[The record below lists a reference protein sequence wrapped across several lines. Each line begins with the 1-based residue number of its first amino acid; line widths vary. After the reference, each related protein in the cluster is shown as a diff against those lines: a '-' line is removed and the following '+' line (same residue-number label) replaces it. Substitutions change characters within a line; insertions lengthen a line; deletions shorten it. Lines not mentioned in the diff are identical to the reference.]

1 MADFD
6 IAIIGGGLNGVS
18 VARDA
23 AGRGLR
29 VVLLE
34 QNDLGGGATSSSS
47 HLLHGDFIDLEHG
60 SALRVRRALSERAIA
75 LHSAPH
81 LVRPARYVL
90 PVHEAERPPTMLKAG
105 LYAYDR
111 LAPGSTLPKSE
122 TLDLTIHEMGHPL
135 KRAFG
140 MAFEYSDCTVDENR
154 LVVLNARDAAE
165 HGATVRNGA
174 RVARADRS
182 EMWKLAVINRGNRE
196 IITSRALVNATG
208 AWTGRTAETVLHLPG
223 VQASFTRVSQ
233 IVVKRLFD
241 HDNIYVLQNDDR
253 RMIYAIPFARDF
265 TLIGAAEQN
274 FTGDQDTVSATAEDV
289 VYLCRVVNRYF
300 RERIEPADVV
310 HAFAGPNIQIDGPLK
325 TRWRRDGYM
334 SLNRKFGE
342 APLLTMFGG
351 TTTTARRRAE
361 IALTRLAPFFVPKP
375 AWTKNAPLPGGNFA
389 SSAFDAEIERAYR
402 HWPFLGERHARRL
415 VSAYGT
421 RIAKVLGD
429 AKVMSDLGP
438 VFGENLTGAEVR
450 YLMKYEWARFA
461 DDILWRRSKLGLT
474 FIAKDREELS
484 AFMEQIV
491 AELA

>member
-29 VVLLE
+29 VILLE
-34 QNDLGGGATSSSS
+34 QNDLGGGAAASSP

-60 SALRVRRALSERAIA
+60 SALRVRRALAERAIA
-75 LHSAPH
+75 LRSAPH

-111 LAPGSTLPKSE
+111 LAPGSTLPPSE

-140 MAFEYSDCTVDENR
+140 VAFEYSDCTVDENR

-165 HGATVRNGA
+165 HGVTIKNGA
-174 RVARADRS
+174 RCARADRS
-182 EMWKLAVINRGNRE
+182 EIWKLAVINRGIRE
-196 IITSRALVNATG
+196 IITSHALVNATG
-208 AWTGRTAETVLHLPG
+208 AWSARTAETVLHLPG
-223 VQASFTRVSQ
+223 VQASLTRVSQ

-241 HDNIYVLQNDDR
+241 HDNIYVLQNDDK
-253 RMIYAIPFARDF
+253 RMIYAIPFERDF
-265 TLIGAAEQN
+265 TLIGAAENN
-274 FTGDQDTVSATAEDV
+274 FAGDQDTVSATAADV

-325 TRWRRDGYM
+325 TKWRRDGYM
-334 SLNRKFGE
+334 NLNRKFGE

-375 AWTKNAPLPGGNFA
+375 AWTKDAPLPGGDFA
-389 SSAFDAEIERAYR
+389 SSAFDAEIERAYQR
-402 HWPFLGERHARRL
+402 WPFLGERHARRL
-415 VSAYGT
+415 MSAYGT

-429 AKVMSDLGP
+429 AKVMTDLGP

-474 FIAKDREELS
+474 FAAKDREALS
-484 AFMEQIV
+484 VFMEHAK

>member
-34 QNDLGGGATSSSS
+34 QNDLGGGAAASSP

-60 SALRVRRALSERAIA
+60 SALRVRRALAERAIA
-75 LHSAPH
+75 LRSAPH

-105 LYAYDR
+105 LYAYGR
-111 LAPGSTLPKSE
+111 LAPGSTLPRSE

-140 MAFEYSDCTVDENR
+140 VAFEYSDCTVDENR
-154 LVVLNARDAAE
+154 LVVLNARDAADR
-165 HGATVRNGA
+165 GATIRNGA
-174 RVARADRS
+174 RCARADRS
-182 EMWKLAVINRGNRE
+182 EIWKLAVINRGNRE

-208 AWTGRTAETVLHLPG
+208 AWSGRTAETVLHLAG
-223 VQASFTRVSQ
+223 VQASLTRVSQ

-241 HDNIYVLQNDDR
+241 HDNIYVLQNDDK
-253 RMIYAIPFARDF
+253 RMIYAIPFERDF
-265 TLIGAAEQN
+265 TLIGAAEQK
-274 FTGDQDTVSATAEDV
+274 FAGDQDTVSATAEDV

-310 HAFAGPNIQIDGPLK
+310 HAFAGPNIRIDGPLK

-334 SLNRKFGE
+334 NLNRKFGE

-375 AWTKNAPLPGGNFA
+375 AWTKDVPLPGGDFV

-402 HWPFLGERHARRL
+402 RWPFLGERHARRL
-415 VSAYGT
+415 MSAYGT
-421 RIAKVLGD
+421 RIAMVLGD
-429 AKVMSDLGP
+429 AKIMADLGP

-474 FIAKDREELS
+474 FAAKDREALS
-484 AFMEQIV
+484 AFMEHAE